1 MHTPNRV
8 DQVKTLIY
16 YNQTQN
22 FIILQIYHKEAFS
35 LGKEKIQRS
44 ENNPSIQLI
53 FPVVKVRRLYLTHLL
68 LIWNQEVNLL
78 QTSVE
83 KSRKNKLSSKKVQ
96 NLLNQRKSSQ
106 SGETTTYLVV

>member
-1 MHTPNRV
+1 MHTPQRV
-8 DQVKTLIY
+8 DQVQTLINY
-16 YNQTQN
+16 SQTKN
-22 FIILQIYHKEAFS
+22 FIILQMYHKEAFS
-35 LGKEKIQRS
+35 LGKETIQRS

-53 FPVVKVRRLYLTHLL
+53 LPVVKVPRRYQIHLL

-96 NLLNQRKSSQ
+96 SLLNQRKISQ